1 MIECHFCGQQ
11 LPDNAKFC
19 YKCGQQII
27 CKECGERLI
36 KDAPICVVCGVSVNK
51 IADSTIAPNHIRF
64 SETINERQFEATFT
78 DKTAGNVV
86 ETLAG
91 ILPFHNQ
98 MAKNRSVS
106 VDNYEEVSPNNGIPI
121 ANISQGTSNSINSD
135 AHDPGTSLISSI
147 FKQKGE
153 NEFVLYVTD
162 LKAQSKV
169 DFASRLTILY
179 IYYQHEVHSNYD
191 ISRTE
196 LISILKKTGLNND
209 GSYRGWMSTHKSYF
223 STSCNGLSLTSMG
236 EEVAKKY
243 LEDISSS
250 DIKGKW
256 FLGASKSAT
265 TNKTASANKRQSTP
279 SIITGINLL
288 PNNKDSLRD
297 FVSKRSVSNAQEYNT
312 IFVYYLERILELR
325 DITPDHIF
333 TCYKHLGVKPPSNLR
348 QSLFDT
354 RSRKGW
360 IDTTSINDLKI
371 TVEGINKVEFDFKK

>member
-1 MIECHFCGQQ
+1 MIDCQFCGQQ

-27 CKECGERLI
+27 CKECGERLV

-51 IADSTIAPNHIRF
+51 IANSTIAPNHVRF

-98 MAKNRSVS
+98 KAKILSVS
-106 VDNYEEVSPNNGIPI
+106 VDNYEEVAPDNGIPI
-121 ANISQGTSNSINSD
+121 ASIPQGTSNSVHSD
-135 AHDPGTSLISSI
+135 AHVPTTLPISSI
-147 FKQKGE
+147 FKQKGD
-153 NEFVLYVTD
+153 NEFVLHVTD

-169 DFASRLTILY
+169 DFASRLTVLY

-191 ISRTE
+191 ISKTE
-196 LISILKKTGLNND
+196 LISILKRTGLNND
-209 GSYRGWMSTHKSYF
+209 GSYRAWMSTHKSYF
-223 STSCNGLSLTSMG
+223 STSSSGLSLTSMG

-243 LEDISSS
+243 LEDVLCS

-256 FLGASKSAT
+256 FLGASKPVQ
-265 TNKTASANKRQSTP
+265 TNKTASVNKRHSTP
-279 SIITGINLL
+279 SIITGINLS
-288 PNNKDSLRD
+288 PENKDSLRD
-297 FVSKRSVSNAQEYNT
+297 FVSKRSASNAQEYNT
-312 IFVYYLERILELR
+312 IFVYYLERILEIR
-325 DITPDHIF
+325 GITPDSIF
-333 TCYKHLGVKPPSNLR
+333 TCYKHLGIKPPSNLR

-371 TVEGINKVEFDFKK
+371 TAEGINKVEFDFKK